1 MSEEIYQGKILSPVV
16 RNITQDKINLYAGA
30 SGDFNPIHID
40 ESFAART
47 PLGGTIAHGMLVLS
61 YVSEIM
67 SQSFGRG
74 WSSGGKLSMRFKAPA
89 RPGDTITVTGK
100 VNSLEERE
108 GVPHATCSLDCRNQK
123 GELIVT
129 GEAVVGIA
137 RKENTHGSK

>member
-16 RNITQDKINLYAGA
+16 RTISQDKINLYAEA

-67 SQSFGRG
+67 SLPFGQG

-89 RPGDTITVTGK
+89 RPGDVVTVTGK
-100 VNSLEERE
+100 VDSLEEKD
-108 GVPHATCSLDCRNQK
+108 GVSYATCILDCCNQK
-123 GELIVT
+123 GEIIVA
-129 GEAVVGIA
+129 GEATVRIA
-137 RKENTHGSK
+137 RKR